1 MKKIVGLAIFLLGS
15 IGLNA
20 QEISTQEE
28 IQKKKEINQIK
39 LGEQAMYA
47 DVVEV
52 ASDDFEA
59 ISQAQQRSINMLQ
72 TNVIEAC
79 AKKMNMSKKDVQDI
93 FDIIDDKCQNVV
105 IKKGDMLRVFSY
117 IAKDAIGLGRKKA
130 SKEVNEFFASE
141 ESDSLEAQKATEQAM
156 NLVMGDNETI
166 NEVQTKKEEVTTAN
180 PVQQATQAAEQA
192 AMTVGQTTAATNQT
206 VVVVQQP
213 TQTNTTPAQ
222 TIVVVQQ
229 PTNPSVAATVVEP
242 VPTPVPTPAPKP
254 APLPEP
260 VPEVSVP
267 ELCQTMMDKGNMND
281 LMRFLNQ
288 EKRYQRLMYGNS
300 AAMQYPEKCYIVII
314 DKASRNIV
322 SVLDKGHPE
331 RMNFVSK
338 KMDRYSNYRGGNYA
352 AIFIQ
357 EY

>member
-1 MKKIVGLAIFLLGS
+1 MKKIILG
-15 IGLNA
+15 IIYLFGCFYLNA
-20 QEISTQEE
+20 QVVTTQEE
-28 IQKKKEINQIK
+28 TQKKKEINQIK

-59 ISQAQQRSINMLQ
+59 VSLAKQRSINMLQ
-72 TNVIEAC
+72 TNVMEAC
-79 AKKMNMSKKDVQDI
+79 AKKMNMSKEDVKEI

-105 IKKGDMLRVFSY
+105 IQKGDMLRVFSY

-130 SKEVNEFFASE
+130 SKEVNDFFAPE
-141 ESDSLEAQKATEQAM
+141 ESDSLEMQKATEQAM
-156 NLVMGDNETI
+156 GLVMGDNETI
-166 NEVQTKKEEVTTAN
+166 NDVQTKKEEAQTAN
-180 PVQQATQAAEQA
+180 PVQQATQVAEQA
-192 AMTVGQTTAATNQT
+192 ALTVGQPAQVANQT

-213 TQTNTTPAQ
+213 NQTNAASAQ

-229 PTNPSVAATVVEP
+229 PANPPVAAAPVMETVPEP
-242 VPTPVPTPAPKP
+242 VPTPKPEPAPEP
-254 APLPEP
+254 AP
-260 VPEVSVP
+260 EVNVP

-288 EKRYQRLMYGNS
+288 EKRYQRLMFGNS

-322 SVLDKGHPE
+322 SVLDKGQSE

>member
-141 ESDSLEAQKATEQAM
+141 EADSLEMQKATEQAM

-242 VPTPVPTPAPKP
+242 VATPAPKP
-254 APLPEP
+254 EPLPEP